1 MMMFV
6 NECYKEK
13 KVPLEY
19 LEGFLKLLNPIAP
32 HITEE
37 LYSQVLNHNE
47 SIAYAKWPEFDE
59 NKVAL
64 EKATIIVQVNGK
76 MRDKLEVEMNASKE
90 TVEKKALESE
100 KVKAFINGAS
110 VKKVI
115 VVPNKLV
122 NIVI

>member
-1 MMMFV
+1 
-6 NECYKEK
+6 
-13 KVPLEY
+13 
-19 LEGFLKLLNPIAP
+19 
-32 HITEE
+32 
-37 LYSQVLNHNE
+37 
-47 SIAYAKWPEFDE
+47 
-59 NKVAL
+59 
-64 EKATIIVQVNGK
+64 